1 MSTPSKAKS
10 ANPQAASTQAA
21 ATELPATAA
30 TAPMA
35 SSAALRLG
43 NTVMV
48 VLAPGAM
55 LRNTETG
62 GWFEA
67 DTPMPQTVTVTLL
80 RRLQDGD
87 LVLCAPAA

>member
-1 MSTPSKAKS
+1 M
-10 ANPQAASTQAA
+10 
-21 ATELPATAA
+21 ATKPKTATADTTTTA
-30 TAPMA
+30 GTTTSTTTTSPTADAAPAAPMQA
-35 SSAALRLG
+35 TQALRLG

-48 VLAPGAM
+48 KLAPGAM

-80 RRLQDGD
+80 RRLADGD
-87 LVLCAPAA
+87 LVQC

>member
-1 MSTPSKAKS
+1 M
-10 ANPQAASTQAA
+10 
-21 ATELPATAA
+21 ATKPKTATADANTTAGA
-30 TAPMA
+30 TTSPTADAAPAALMQA
-35 SSAALRLG
+35 TQALRLG

-48 VLAPGAM
+48 KLAPGAM

-80 RRLQDGD
+80 RRLADGD
-87 LVLCAPAA
+87 LVQC

>member
-10 ANPQAASTQAA
+10 ANPQASTQAA
-21 ATELPATAA
+21 ATELPTTAA
-30 TAPMA
+30 AAPMA

-87 LVLCAPAA
+87 LMLCAPAA

>member
-1 MSTPSKAKS
+1 MATKPKTATADATTTPGT
-10 ANPQAASTQAA
+10 AASPTADA
-21 ATELPATAA
+21 VPA
-30 TAPMA
+30 APMQA
-35 SSAALRLG
+35 TQALRLG

-48 VLAPGAM
+48 KLAPGAM

-80 RRLQDGD
+80 RRLADGD
-87 LVLCAPAA
+87 LVQC